1 MSLNLYKNLP
11 KELKERK
18 GNFVN
23 QINTN
28 DEKYNLVKNNLL
40 NKIILQNELQLNL
53 TNVVKGNYGNS
64 IENNELFNT
73 YLKDKLIHKTII
85 EWLNIRE
92 VEHSLYILTITINP
106 PNTRYTTIPDG
117 SWYPYPYDY
126 PYN

>member
-64 IENNELFNT
+64 IENNVLFNT
-73 YLKDKLIHKTII
+73 YLKDKLIHLTIVQ
-85 EWLNIRE
+85 WLNIRE
-92 VEHSLYILTITINP
+92 VEHSLYILTINP
-106 PNTRYTTIPDG
+106 PNTRYTRPEG
-117 SWYPYPYDY
+117 SWYPYPYYY
-126 PYN
+126 PST